1 MKSRLLILCPGQ
13 GSQHAA
19 MYDLA
24 RGDSHGAALLAQLA
38 PLLPDLS
45 CPEAM
50 FGNRAAQPA
59 VVASSLAMWEALRRD
74 CRQPALVA
82 GYSVGELTA
91 YAVAGALSPERTIL
105 LAAQR
110 AALMDACVDAGSA
123 HAMLAIS
130 GRRTATLRPLLATHG
145 FQIAIEN
152 GEDSC
157 VVGGLAA
164 DAAVMSIPGARVV
177 RLPLAIASHTL
188 YLQGAVE
195 PFARLLAREE
205 FDTLQAPVLGGIDA
219 VPIGD
224 KETAVSHL
232 ARQLAE
238 PIVWSECM
246 DACAERGITAA
257 LELGPGNALSKML
270 STRHPG
276 IECRSV
282 ADFRSLDGI
291 RDWLARV

>member
-13 GSQHAA
+13 GGQHAA

-24 RGDSHGAALLAQLA
+24 RSDPHGAALLAQLA
-38 PLLPDLS
+38 PLLPGLTE
-45 CPEAM
+45 PESL
-50 FGNRAAQPA
+50 FSNRSAQPA
-59 VVASSLAMWEALRRD
+59 IVASGLVMWEALRRD
-74 CRQPALVA
+74 CPAPALVA

-91 YAVAGALSPERTIL
+91 YGVAGAFTAERTVT

-110 AALMDACVDAGSA
+110 AALMDACVAPGSP

-130 GRRTATLRPLLATHG
+130 GRRTAALGPQLASHG
-145 FQIAIEN
+145 FHIAIET

-157 VVGGLAA
+157 IAGGPAA
-164 DAAVMSIPGARVV
+164 NASVITITGARIAP
-177 RLPLAIASHTL
+177 LPVAVASHTP

-195 PFARLLAREE
+195 PFAKQLAQEDFGTLL
-205 FDTLQAPVLGGIDA
+205 APVLGGVDA
-219 VPIGD
+219 ALVRD
-224 KETAVSHL
+224 KESAISHL
-232 ARQLAE
+232 SRQLAE
-238 PIVWSECM
+238 TILWSECM

-257 LELGPGNALSKML
+257 LELGPGNALTKML

-282 ADFRSLDGI
+282 ADFRSIDGI
-291 RDWLARV
+291 RNWLAQV